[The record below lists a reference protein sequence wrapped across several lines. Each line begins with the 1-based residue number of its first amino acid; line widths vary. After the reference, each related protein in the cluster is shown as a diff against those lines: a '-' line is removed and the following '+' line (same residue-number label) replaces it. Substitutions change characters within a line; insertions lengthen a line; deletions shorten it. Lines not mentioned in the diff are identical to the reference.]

1 MTSSNGHGRQRYPEP
16 STYDG
21 PFADHRYEAAQVGL
35 PMGWRTK
42 ESFFNIILLRMA
54 LLFLVYGHCEATG
67 GFAFAGYGIVLATIP
82 GNETDAF
89 RFFQLALKV
98 PARKRS
104 IPATSVILYN
114 ITVGLEA
121 SLAAYRTGLGT
132 STRAHTQVLL

>member
-1 MTSSNGHGRQRYPEP
+1 VSIVAPCFVHG
-16 STYDG
+16 SG
-21 PFADHRYEAAQVGL
+21 
-35 PMGWRTK
+35 
-42 ESFFNIILLRMA
+42 N
-54 LLFLVYGHCEATG
+54 AT
-67 GFAFAGYGIVLATIP
+67 
-82 GNETDAF
+82 TDAF
-89 RFFQLALKV
+89 DSPKSNPGAPGVTPKSSSHGTRVVSLGHAKSSPGAPNSQLALKV